1 MQFVLQ
7 LAEMLVGDSVET
19 RPSLLIRI
27 RDADDSLAWNQFIE
41 IYAPLIH
48 RFACKHGLQDAD
60 AADLTQEV
68 LRSVARSIGGLN
80 YDPKIGR
87 FRGWLLTV
95 ARNKLRNFFSRSG
108 KTPRGSGDTAV
119 KDMLDNHPS
128 QDNSDEQFWEQE
140 YEQRLFEW
148 AADRIKDRFQESTWQ
163 AFWLTSVEQRS
174 AKETADSLSITVGAV
189 YIAKSRV
196 VAKLRET
203 LEQIGDR

>member
-1 MQFVLQ
+1 
-7 LAEMLVGDSVET
+7 MLVADSVET

-27 RDADDSLAWNQFIE
+27 RDTDDSTAWNQFIE

-68 LRSVARSIGGLN
+68 LRSVARSIAGLD

-95 ARNKLRNFFSRSG
+95 ARNKLRNFYSRSG
-108 KTPRGSGDTAV
+108 KAPRGSGDTAV
-119 KDMLDNHPS
+119 KDMLNNHPS
-128 QDNSDEQFWEQE
+128 PDKSDEQYWEQE

-148 AADRIKDRFQESTWQ
+148 ASDKVKDRFQESTWQ
-163 AFWLTSVEQRS
+163 AFWLTSVEQLA
-174 AKETADSLSITVGAV
+174 AKDVADQLGITVGAV

-203 LEQIGDR
+203 LEQIGDQ